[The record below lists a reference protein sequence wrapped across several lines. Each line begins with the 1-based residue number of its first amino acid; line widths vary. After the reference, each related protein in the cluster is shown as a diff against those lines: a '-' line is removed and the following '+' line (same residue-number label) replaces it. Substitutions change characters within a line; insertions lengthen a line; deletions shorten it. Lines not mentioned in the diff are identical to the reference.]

1 MGIVNKFITT
11 MKEESKE
18 KKILTYYAK
27 TYSDVLRFYD
37 EINDCDRN
45 LVLFKSRDFIGQAG
59 KRPVLLAYLSN
70 SASMTV

>member
-1 MGIVNKFITT
+1 

-45 LVLFKSRDFIGQAG
+45 LVLFKSRDLIGQAG
-59 KRPVLLAYLSN
+59 KRSVLLA
-70 SASMTV
+70 

>member
-1 MGIVNKFITT
+1 

-37 EINDCDRN
+37 EIYDCDRN
-45 LVLFKSRDFIGQAG
+45 LVLFKSRDLITQAV
-59 KRPVLLAYLSN
+59 KRSV
-70 SASMTV
+70 